1 MGTKKKVAKA
11 TTATGSTEAMA
22 EVAQATMYEGATGDV
37 MEARATDAGAQVHT
51 GPTLNDV
58 ANGYLEAIEAD
69 DAGQGTLSS
78 YKMELKIALRELG
91 ETTLLADLTAER
103 VQAYFES
110 DAVMKTRNGKP
121 KAKPTFDKSRRV
133 LRLALVWAQAAGLC
147 DVAPVPA
154 PKSKIAALVS

>member
-1 MGTKKKVAKA
+1 MGTKKKAAKA
-11 TTATGSTEAMA
+11 TIELTEVSGDGAQSTL
-22 EVAQATMYEGATGDV
+22 YEGAAAETTN
-37 MEARATDAGAQVHT
+37 ASATDAGAQVNA

-58 ANGYLEAIEAD
+58 ANGYLAAIEAD

-78 YKMELKIALRELG
+78 YGMELKLAMRELG
-91 ETTLLADLTAER
+91 EGTLLGDLSAER

-133 LRLALVWAQAAGLC
+133 LRLALVWAQGAGLC

-154 PKSKIAALVS
+154 PKSKVAALVS